1 MIRAGFIGCK
11 KPGPLTQGFLNTCSS
26 ALVFWSNMIRVRS
39 IQWILLILIILK
51 EDCYNGGA
59 VVISER
65 SLNPS
70 GLLGPISVEN
80 GTVCNTEFSRELIIS
95 HPISLNEDDRQY
107 RISNLQLQ
115 AYEMVLDYVNEK
127 RCGVWLDENTNYL
140 LKIRSF
146 GDESDTESVAAIADY
161 ITQGNATD
169 ANSFFLGPYSSTL
182 TLPMANTTQN
192 NGKLLIAAGAATSSI
207 YEGRDLIFGTF
218 PKAGVYLAQAV
229 EALSTVGAKTV
240 ASIYEDASFTKSV
253 CGSISSLAERFNM
266 SVTSETMV
274 VRGPNQTD
282 LLPIVDNLVVENPDV
297 VITCVYTPGCI
308 EWIHSMKEKDWSPK
322 AQVFTVCVG
331 STEFEKGVGVD
342 SEYIIGVSPWHE
354 SLKIE
359 DTITGWSAK
368 TFADKFKA
376 YTSQI
381 ATYQASSAAGAMSIL
396 IQALESEQTLDID
409 TIKESFLKNIYTT
422 QYGNV
427 SFDESGQSEA
437 PCLVLQYT
445 DDENN
450 VDTVYPERLQSS
462 KISYPMPSWGFRKC
476 KRTGGCEKSGGTCE
490 EDGECVCP
498 VGLMIV
504 KQVENPYCIISPKEN
519 FNFIRTGF
527 KYLGYVAVTLQG
539 LVSCFAIA
547 WTYIYRRNEL
557 VRVSQPNFLRA
568 IAVGCFIMTT
578 AIIPA
583 SIETEYRFQIDPT
596 TLAFTDEPNPAVR
609 GVDIAC
615 MAVFWLHNMGFI
627 MMFSA
632 LFAKLWRIKRLFDG
646 SVLRRRISERD
657 VLKVM
662 LMLCSLM
669 LVIMIIFQIVAPLK
683 WDRSITRFD
692 SSNFRAESSGRCQI
706 NKMSGAFLIIATVF
720 HACCLVCA
728 VVLSYQIRK
737 IPVEFNEGKY
747 VTGAIFCLCQVFM
760 IAIPILFI
768 VSSNTTAF
776 FFVEVIIAFV
786 EAFVVMM
793 LIFVPKLFASLSN
806 DNVSAKIKV
815 REAIGRF
822 SREATN
828 SSFKNACSATSS
840 SFQKTS
846 GTVNSDIF
854 EGRRNSKGRNVS
866 FTENKNSQVSQVSQV
881 SQASQA
887 SQGSIMN

>member
-1 MIRAGFIGCK
+1 MIRSGFVGCK
-11 KPGPLTQGFLNTCSS
+11 EPGPVAKGLLNSCSI
-26 ALVFWSNMIRVRS
+26 ALVFWSNLISVRM
-39 IQWILLILIILK
+39 IQWLLIIIIIIK
-51 EDCYNGGA
+51 EDCYNGEA

-65 SLNPS
+65 SINPS
-70 GLLGPISVEN
+70 GLLGPGNEKN
-80 GTVCNTEFSRELIIS
+80 GVVCNTESSRELIIS
-95 HPISLNEDDRQY
+95 HPISLNENDRHFT
-107 RISNLQLQ
+107 ISNLQLQ
-115 AYEMVLDYVNEK
+115 AYEMVLDYVNEQ
-127 RCGVWLDENTNYL
+127 RCGIWVDDDVNYL
-140 LKIRSF
+140 LKLRSY
-146 GDESDTESVAAIADY
+146 GDQSATSSVATIADY
-161 ITQGNATD
+161 ITRGEATN

-182 TLPMANTTQN
+182 TLPMANKTQSN
-192 NGKLLIAAGAATSSI
+192 RKLLIAAGAATSSI

-218 PKAGVYLAQAV
+218 PKASVYLAQAV
-229 EALSTVGAKTV
+229 EALSKAGAKTV
-240 ASIYEDASFTKSV
+240 ASIYEDAAFTKSV
-253 CGSISSLAERFNM
+253 CGSISFLAQTNNM
-266 SVTSETMV
+266 NVTSESMV
-274 VRGPNQTD
+274 ARGPNQTH
-282 LLPIVDNLVVENPDV
+282 LLPLVDNLVDENPDV
-297 VITCVYTPGCI
+297 VVTCVYTPGCI
-308 EWIHSMKEKDWSPK
+308 EWIHSMKAKDWSPK

-359 DTITGWSAK
+359 DTVTGWTAK
-368 TFADKFKA
+368 TFAEKFRA

-396 IQALESEQTLDID
+396 IQALENEKTLNID
-409 TIKESFLKNIYTT
+409 TIKDSFLKNIYTT

-427 SFDESGQSEA
+427 SFDENGQSEA

-445 DDENN
+445 DDKNT

-476 KRTGGCEKSGGTCE
+476 KRTGGCESSGGTCQK
-490 EDGECVCP
+490 DGECICP
-498 VGLMIV
+498 DGLMIV
-504 KQVENPYCIISPKEN
+504 NQVENPYCILSPKEN
-519 FNFIRTGF
+519 FNFIRPGF
-527 KYLGYVAVTLQG
+527 KYLGYVAVSVQG

-547 WTYIYRRNEL
+547 WTYIYRTNEL

-583 SIETEYRFQIDPT
+583 SIETEYRFKIDPM
-596 TLAFTDEPNPAVR
+596 TLELTNEPNPAVK

-615 MAVFWLHNMGFI
+615 MAVFWLHNIGFI
-627 MMFSA
+627 IMFSA

-646 SVLRRRISERD
+646 SVLRRRISEKD
-657 VLKVM
+657 VGKVM
-662 LMLCSLM
+662 LILCSLM
-669 LVIMIIFQIVAPLK
+669 LLIMIVFQVVAPLK
-683 WDRSITRFD
+683 WDRSITRYD
-692 SSNFRAESSGRCQI
+692 SSNFRAESSGRCKI
-706 NKMSGAFLIIATVF
+706 NKMGGAFMIIATVF
-720 HACCLVCA
+720 HACCLVIA

-793 LIFVPKLFASLSN
+793 LIFIPKLFASLSN

-828 SSFKNACSATSS
+828 ASFKNACSATSS

-866 FTENKNSQVSQVSQV
+866 FTENKNSQISQV
-881 SQASQA
+881 SQASSQV